1 MHQSRTCVRHPTQHS
16 RALSPTLNAGTCRLD
31 RLTDKRVLPAMSTDS
46 RKSQAP
52 RCGLDGCTSQ
62 RRRRTS
68 SESASAA
75 ATCWQAE
82 FCNLTSH
89 QPHGLP
95 TEFTA
100 LPSRPHLLASERFH
114 ALFHSLFKVLFNFP
128 SLYLFAIGLVV
139 IFSLRW
145 RLPPTSPCTRK
156 QGDSLVVL
164 YSHRLPAIR
173 GLHPP
178 WHGASLR
185 RTYASQP
192 HELEPPSRYSS
203 ECRCR
208 PSDSALGSS
217 HFTRSYYGNPRWF
230 LFLRLVICLSSAGN
244 LV

>member
-1 MHQSRTCVRHPTQHS
+1 MPSVNGGGVRTAKVHRQPASTGGQSLQSHIPPNS
-16 RALSPTLNAGTCRLD
+16 R
-31 RLTDKRVLPAMSTDS
+31 RLT
-46 RKSQAP
+46 
-52 RCGLDGCTSQ
+52 
-62 RRRRTS
+62 
-68 SESASAA
+68 
-75 ATCWQAE
+75 
-82 FCNLTSH
+82 
-89 QPHGLP
+89 
-95 TEFTA
+95 TEFAA

-164 YSHRLPAIR
+164 YPHRLPAIR

-192 HELEPPSRYSS
+192 HGL
-203 ECRCR
+203 
-208 PSDSALGSS
+208 
-217 HFTRSYYGNPRWF
+217 
-230 LFLRLVICLSSAGN
+230 
-244 LV
+244 

>member
-1 MHQSRTCVRHPTQHS
+1 MRRERAQVCSKHLRPERNKASHADPADARSTAVAYKQRKCIDSRTDTASQS
-16 RALSPTLNAGTCRLD
+16 LAISNANR
-31 RLTDKRVLPAMSTDS
+31 
-46 RKSQAP
+46 
-52 RCGLDGCTSQ
+52 
-62 RRRRTS
+62 
-68 SESASAA
+68 
-75 ATCWQAE
+75 
-82 FCNLTSH
+82 
-89 QPHGLP
+89 PHGLP
-95 TEFTA
+95 TEFAA

-156 QGDSLVVL
+156 QGDSLVVFNP
-164 YSHRLPAIR
+164 HRPPAIR

-192 HELEPPSRYSS
+192 HGLEPPSRYSS
-203 ECRCR
+203 KYRCR
-208 PSDSALGSS
+208 HSDSALGFS